1 MTLMLT
7 DPISDYLT
15 RVRNA
20 IAAQHSEV
28 EIPASRL
35 KREMT
40 RILEEQGY
48 IEGYG
53 VEPTPVGDIIRI
65 QLKYTDGRRPVV
77 SGLRRISRP
86 GRRRYVAHGEIPR
99 VMGGMGTA
107 ILSTSVGVMT
117 GHEAKQRGVGGEV
130 VAYVW

>member
-1 MTLMLT
+1 MALMLT
-7 DPISDYLT
+7 DPISDFLT

-20 IAAQHSEV
+20 IDAQHVEV
-28 EIPASRL
+28 EVPASRL

-48 IEGYG
+48 IEGFSI
-53 VEPTPVGDIIRI
+53 EPTPVGDVIRI

-77 SGLRRISRP
+77 TGLQRISRP
-86 GRRRYVAHGEIPR
+86 GRRRYVAHDEIPR

-107 ILSTSVGVMT
+107 IMSTSVGVMT
-117 GHEAKQRGVGGEV
+117 GHEAKQKGVGGEV

>member
-20 IAAQHSEV
+20 IIAQHVEV
-28 EIPASRL
+28 EVPASRL

-40 RILEEQGY
+40 RILDEQGY
-48 IEGYG
+48 IEGFG
-53 VEPTPVGDIIRI
+53 IEPTPVGDVIKI
-65 QLKYTDGRRPVV
+65 QLKYTGNRKPVV
-77 SGLRRISRP
+77 TGLRRVSRP

-99 VMGGMGTA
+99 VFGGMGTA
-107 ILSTSVGVMT
+107 IMSTSVGVMT
-117 GHEAKQRGVGGEV
+117 GHEAKQKGVGGEV